1 MPRIIGKDIPDNKQV
16 WISLT
21 YITGIGRTSAMKLCE
36 ASGVDAGKK
45 AHELSDEEKARLTQE
60 IEAACVVE
68 GQLRRMVAGDITRL
82 RKIGCYRGMRHA
94 RSLPC
99 RGQRTQT
106 NARTRKGKKKTVAG
120 KKSVKDMK

>member
-21 YITGIGRTSAMKLCE
+21 YISGIGRTTAVKLCE
-36 ASGVDAGKK
+36 ASGVDPMKK
-45 AHELSDEEKARLTQE
+45 AHQLTDDEKSRLTQE
-60 IEAACVVE
+60 IEGTCVVE
-68 GQLRRMVAGDITRL
+68 GQLRRMVAADITRL
-82 RKIGCYRGMRHA
+82 RKIGCYRGFRHA
-94 RSLPC
+94 RGLPC

-106 NARTRKGKKKTVAG
+106 NARTRKGKKKTIAG

>member
-21 YITGIGRTSAMKLCE
+21 YISGIGRTTAVKLCE
-36 ASGVDAGKK
+36 ASGVDPMKK
-45 AHELSDEEKARLTQE
+45 AFQLTDDEKSRLTQE
-60 IEAACVVE
+60 IEGTCVVE
-68 GQLRRMVAGDITRL
+68 GQLRRMVAADITRL
-82 RKIGCYRGMRHA
+82 RKIGCYRGFRHA
-94 RSLPC
+94 RGLPC

>member
-21 YITGIGRTSAMKLCE
+21 YISGIGQTTAVKLC
-36 ASGVDAGKK
+36 DACGIDSAKK
-45 AHELSDEEKARLTQE
+45 ARELSEDEKSRLTQE
-60 IEAACVVE
+60 IEASCLVE
-68 GQLRRMVAGDITRL
+68 GQLRRSVAADITRL
-82 RKIGCYRGMRHA
+82 RKIGSFRGIRHS
-94 RSLPC
+94 RGLPV

-106 NARTRKGKKKTVAG
+106 NARTRKGKRKTVAG

>member
-1 MPRIIGKDIPDNKQV
+1 MPRVVGKDIPDHKKV
-16 WISLT
+16 WVSLT
-21 YITGIGRTSAMKLCE
+21 YITGVGKATAYKLC
-36 ASGVDAGKK
+36 DACGIDGEKK
-45 AHELSDEEKARLTQE
+45 ARELTEDEKSRLNQE
-60 IEAACVVE
+60 IEGSCFVE
-68 GQLRRMVAGDITRL
+68 GQLRRMVSQDVTRL
-82 RKIGCYRGMRHA
+82 RKIGCYRGIRHA

>member
-21 YITGIGRTSAMKLCE
+21 YITGIGRTTSIKICE
-36 ASGVDAGKK
+36 AAGVDPSMK
-45 AHELSDEEKARLTQE
+45 AHQLSDDEKSRITQE
-60 IEAACVVE
+60 IEASCVVE
-68 GQLRRMVAGDITRL
+68 GQLRRMVSGDIQRL
-82 RKIGCYRGMRHA
+82 RKIGSYRGIRHA

>member
-21 YITGIGRTSAMKLCE
+21 YITGIGRTTALKLCE

-45 AHELSDEEKARLTQE
+45 AFQLTDDEKMRITQE

-68 GQLRRMVAGDITRL
+68 GQLRRMVAGDISRL
-82 RKIGCYRGMRHA
+82 RKIGCYRGIRHA
-94 RSLPC
+94 KGLPC

-106 NARTRKGKKKTVAG
+106 NARTRKGKKKTIAG